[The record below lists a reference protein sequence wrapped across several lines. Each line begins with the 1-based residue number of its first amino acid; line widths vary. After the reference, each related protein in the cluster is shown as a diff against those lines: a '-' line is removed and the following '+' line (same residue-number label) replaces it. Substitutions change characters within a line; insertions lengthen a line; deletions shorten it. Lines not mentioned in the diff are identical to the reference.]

1 MSPMT
6 IVEFLHPV
14 KGSSHRNKVLSAVYF
29 AMRYEQSDS
38 VTVDDIRA
46 LLKRARISAVSK
58 INIPDV
64 LNKSGNLVDSPGVEK
79 YRRLWRLTSSGEAYV
94 RELLGLPE
102 AEPEIEHDIATLSK
116 ISSSIADDS
125 ARRYVEEA
133 LKCLRVGALR
143 ASVVFLWAGAIRVLQ
158 EEAIAVGGAKV
169 AAAVN
174 KHDPKARPV
183 KKVDDFAFI
192 KEKTAL
198 LAFGELGMLDKSERG
213 VLEDALNLRNRC
225 GHPTKYEPGVKR
237 VSSFIED
244 VVGIVF
250 S

>member
-1 MSPMT
+1 MGPMT
-6 IVEFLHPV
+6 IVEFVHPV

-29 AMRYEQSDS
+29 AMRYEQSDA
-38 VTVDDIRA
+38 VTVDDIRTM
-46 LLKRARISAVSK
+46 LKRARISGVGK

-64 LNKSGNLVDSPGVEK
+64 LNKSGNYVDSPGVEK

-102 AEPEIEHDIATLSK
+102 PEPEIEHDIATLSRLSAN
-116 ISSSIADDS
+116 ITDD
-125 ARRYVEEA
+125 AIRRYVDEA
-133 LKCLRVGALR
+133 LKCLQVGALR
-143 ASVVFLWAGAIRVLQ
+143 AAVVFLWAGAIRVLQ
-158 EEAIAVGGAKV
+158 EKAIAVGGAKV

-183 KKVDDFAFI
+183 AKVDDFSFV

-198 LAFGELGMLDKSERG
+198 LAFGELGMLDKSQRG

-244 VVGIVF
+244 VVGVVF
-250 S
+250 